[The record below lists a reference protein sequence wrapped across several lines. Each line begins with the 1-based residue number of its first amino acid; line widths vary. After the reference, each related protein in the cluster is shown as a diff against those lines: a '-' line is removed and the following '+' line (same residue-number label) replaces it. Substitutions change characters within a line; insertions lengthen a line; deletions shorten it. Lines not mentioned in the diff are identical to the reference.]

1 MDAPDSTDYAV
12 WWLRIALGDLLTAA
26 AILGDPALPPR
37 ETAELAQQ
45 AAEKALKAAIALD
58 GTEPPR
64 THDLILLAQRV
75 PDGVRITDLAVDL
88 VALSAA
94 FPGARYPDPLEP
106 PYEHPEVL
114 RLHEAA
120 EGILR
125 AVTTYFQA
133 QGVDIAA
140 LEPR

>member
-12 WWLRIALGDLLTAA
+12 WWLRIALGDLVTAA
-26 AILGDPALPPR
+26 AILGDLALPPR

-45 AAEKALKAAIALD
+45 AAEKALKATIALD
-58 GTEPPR
+58 GSEPPR
-64 THDLILLAQRV
+64 THDLVLLAQRV
-75 PDGVRITDLAVDL
+75 PVGVRIADLSVDL

-94 FPGARYPDPLEP
+94 FPSARYPDPLEP
-106 PYEHPEVL
+106 LYEHPEAL

-120 EGILR
+120 EAILR
-125 AVTTYFQA
+125 AVTTHFEA
-133 QGVDIAA
+133 QGVDISA